1 MKKRLTACITAL
13 LLCIGCLTMTSCK
26 EDDGK
31 GYVFG
36 YDISSNPGSLDPQY
50 ASDKESYLI
59 IGCIFEGLY
68 RTAGDGS
75 VEKAMAESCTVSDD
89 GLTYTFTLKQ
99 NRYWTDVNGY
109 NKQVT
114 ADDFVFGFQRLF
126 MPETRAPKA
135 SEYFCIKNAQKINSG
150 EITDG
155 SQLGVKADGK
165 FGLIIELEYT
175 EPSFE
180 MMLSMPAA
188 MPCNKDYF
196 SAAQGKYGLDA
207 ERTPSNGPFYVK
219 TWYYDAWSKNNN
231 NMVLRYCDKYDEHDE
246 VTPLGLNF
254 FVEDDH
260 MTDFSDGTSQSIV
273 LSGSTAK
280 NYLGSDYVYDEY
292 STAVY
297 GIMMNTKKSI
307 FKSDKLRYALLFAS
321 DKSTLSLPFG
331 YSAADGIVAPSVKN
345 SLGGYRDTAG
355 NRTAVKPDEIK
366 AYSSY
371 QSACEN
377 IDKADLHSVNILAV
391 QNRDEEIGESLGGIL
406 QQWQAKLGFYC
417 SISYVSESE
426 YDEKIASGDYTLA
439 LARINGD
446 YNRPE
451 AYLRQFTDSGY
462 KYSAMDD
469 TYSALLQQ
477 ATQAKDAKEE
487 YELCVSAEKQ
497 LITDGRFIP
506 VAYVTEYFI
515 STKNC
520 EGIIY
525 DPFTGQIDYRKA
537 LYFD

>member
-150 EITDG
+150 EITDV

-196 SAAQGKYGLDA
+196 AAAQGKYGLDA

-254 FVEDDH
+254 FVEDNH

-439 LARINGD
+439 LTRINGD

-487 YELCVSAEKQ
+487 YELCVNAEKQ

>member
-75 VEKAMAESCTVSDD
+75 VEKAMAESCTISDD

-135 SEYFCIKNAQKINSG
+135 SEYFCIKNARKINSG
-150 EITDG
+150 EITDV

-165 FGLIIELEYT
+165 FGLTIELEYT

-188 MPCNKDYF
+188 MPCNKEYF
-196 SAAQGKYGLDA
+196 AAAQGKYGLDA

-231 NMVLRYCDKYDEHDE
+231 NMVLRYSDKYDEHDE

-254 FVEDDH
+254 FVEDNN

-439 LARINGD
+439 LTRINGD

-487 YELCVSAEKQ
+487 YELCVNAEKQ

-520 EGIIY
+520 EGIVY

>member
-150 EITDG
+150 EITDV

-196 SAAQGKYGLDA
+196 AAAQGKYGLDA

-231 NMVLRYCDKYDEHDE
+231 NMVLRYSDKYDEHDE

-280 NYLGSDYVYDEY
+280 NYLGNDYVYDEY

-439 LARINGD
+439 LTRINGD

>member
-150 EITDG
+150 EITDV

-196 SAAQGKYGLDA
+196 AAAQGKYGLDA

-254 FVEDDH
+254 FVEDNH

-321 DKSTLSLPFG
+321 DKSTLSMPFG
-331 YSAADGIVAPSVKN
+331 YYAADGIVAPSVKN

-439 LARINGD
+439 LTRINGD

>member
-150 EITDG
+150 EITDV

-196 SAAQGKYGLDA
+196 AAAQGKYGLDA

-345 SLGGYRDTAG
+345 SLGGYRNTAG

-439 LARINGD
+439 LTRINGD

-497 LITDGRFIP
+497 LMTDGRFIP

>member
-150 EITDG
+150 EITDV

-260 MTDFSDGTSQSIV
+260 MTDFSDSTSQSIV

>member
-68 RTAGDGS
+68 RTTGDGS

-150 EITDG
+150 EITDI

-196 SAAQGKYGLDA
+196 AAAQGKYGLDA

-345 SLGGYRDTAG
+345 SLGGYRNTAG

-439 LARINGD
+439 LTRINGD

-487 YELCVSAEKQ
+487 YELCVNAEKQ

>member
-150 EITDG
+150 EITDV

-439 LARINGD
+439 LTRINGD

>member
-75 VEKAMAESCTVSDD
+75 VEKAMAESCTASDD

-150 EITDG
+150 EITDV

-196 SAAQGKYGLDA
+196 AAAQGKYGLDA

>member
-1 MKKRLTACITAL
+1 MKKRLTAFITAL

-75 VEKAMAESCTVSDD
+75 VEKAMAESCTISDD

-135 SEYFCIKNAQKINSG
+135 SEYFCIKNARKINSG
-150 EITDG
+150 EITDV

-188 MPCNKDYF
+188 MPCNKEYF
-196 SAAQGKYGLDA
+196 AAAQGKYGLDA

-231 NMVLRYCDKYDEHDE
+231 NMVLRYSEKYDEHDE

-254 FVEDDH
+254 FVEDNH

-321 DKSTLSLPFG
+321 DKSALSLPFG

-439 LARINGD
+439 LTRINGD
-446 YNRPE
+446 CNRPE

-477 ATQAKDAKEE
+477 AAQAKDAKEE
-487 YELCVSAEKQ
+487 YELCVNAEKQ

-520 EGIIY
+520 EGIVY

>member
-150 EITDG
+150 EITDV

-231 NMVLRYCDKYDEHDE
+231 NMVLRYSDKYDEHDE

-439 LARINGD
+439 LTRINGD

-462 KYSAMDD
+462 KYSAMED

-487 YELCVSAEKQ
+487 YELCVNAEKQ

>member
-150 EITDG
+150 EITDV

-196 SAAQGKYGLDA
+196 AAAQGKYGLDA

-231 NMVLRYCDKYDEHDE
+231 NMVLRYSDKYDEHDE

-280 NYLGSDYVYDEY
+280 NYLGNDYVYDEY

-331 YSAADGIVAPSVKN
+331 YSAADGIVASSVKN

-439 LARINGD
+439 LTRINGD

>member
-150 EITDG
+150 EITDV

-196 SAAQGKYGLDA
+196 AAAQGKYGLDA

-231 NMVLRYCDKYDEHDE
+231 NIVLRYCDKYDEHDE

-439 LARINGD
+439 LAKINGD

-525 DPFTGQIDYRKA
+525 DPFTGQIAYRKA

>member
-150 EITDG
+150 EITDV

-188 MPCNKDYF
+188 MPCNKNYF
-196 SAAQGKYGLDA
+196 AAAQGKYGLDA

-231 NMVLRYCDKYDEHDE
+231 NMVLRYSDKYDEHDE

-280 NYLGSDYVYDEY
+280 NYLGNDYVYDEY

-439 LARINGD
+439 LTRINGD

-487 YELCVSAEKQ
+487 YELCVNAEKQ

>member
-150 EITDG
+150 EITDV

-196 SAAQGKYGLDA
+196 AAAQGKYGLDA

-321 DKSTLSLPFG
+321 DKSTLSMPFG
-331 YSAADGIVAPSVKN
+331 YYAADGIVAPSVKN

>member
-150 EITDG
+150 EITDV

-439 LARINGD
+439 LTRINGD

-477 ATQAKDAKEE
+477 ATQAKDANEE

>member
-150 EITDG
+150 EITDV

-196 SAAQGKYGLDA
+196 AAAQGKYGLDA

-231 NMVLRYCDKYDEHDE
+231 NMVLRYSDKYDEHDE

-280 NYLGSDYVYDEY
+280 NYLGNDYVYDEY

-345 SLGGYRDTAG
+345 SLGGYRNTAG

-391 QNRDEEIGESLGGIL
+391 QNRDEEIGKSLGGIL

-439 LARINGD
+439 LTRINGD

-469 TYSALLQQ
+469 TYSTLLQQ

>member
-150 EITDG
+150 EITDV

-439 LARINGD
+439 LTRINGD

-469 TYSALLQQ
+469 TYSTLLQQ

-487 YELCVSAEKQ
+487 YELCVNAEKQ

>member
-150 EITDG
+150 EITDV

-196 SAAQGKYGLDA
+196 AAAQGKYGLDA

-231 NMVLRYCDKYDEHDE
+231 NMVLRYSDKYDEHDE

-280 NYLGSDYVYDEY
+280 NYLGNDYVYDEY

-345 SLGGYRDTAG
+345 SLGGYRNTAG

-439 LARINGD
+439 LTRINGD

-462 KYSAMDD
+462 KYSAMED

-477 ATQAKDAKEE
+477 ATQAKNAKEE
-487 YELCVSAEKQ
+487 YELCVNAEKQ

>member
-150 EITDG
+150 EITDV

-196 SAAQGKYGLDA
+196 AAAQGKYGLDA

-231 NMVLRYCDKYDEHDE
+231 NMVLRYSDKYDEHDE

-280 NYLGSDYVYDEY
+280 NYLGNDYVYDEY

-345 SLGGYRDTAG
+345 SLGGYRNTAG

-439 LARINGD
+439 LTRINGD

>member
-150 EITDG
+150 EITDV

-196 SAAQGKYGLDA
+196 AAAQGKYGLDA

-231 NMVLRYCDKYDEHDE
+231 NMVLRYSDKYDEHDE

-439 LARINGD
+439 LTRINGD

-487 YELCVSAEKQ
+487 YELCVNAEKQ

>member
-150 EITDG
+150 EITDV

-477 ATQAKDAKEE
+477 ATRAKDAKEE

>member
-75 VEKAMAESCTVSDD
+75 VEKAMAESCTISDD

-150 EITDG
+150 EITDV

-188 MPCNKDYF
+188 MPCNKEYF
-196 SAAQGKYGLDA
+196 AAAQGKYGLDA

-231 NMVLRYCDKYDEHDE
+231 NMVLRYSEKYDEHDE

-254 FVEDDH
+254 FVEDNH

-273 LSGSTAK
+273 LSGGTAK

-439 LARINGD
+439 LTRINGD

>member
-150 EITDG
+150 EITDV

-196 SAAQGKYGLDA
+196 AAAQGKYGLDA

-254 FVEDDH
+254 FVEDNH

-439 LARINGD
+439 LTRINGD

-469 TYSALLQQ
+469 TYSTLLQQ

-487 YELCVSAEKQ
+487 YELCVNAEKQ

>member
-150 EITDG
+150 EITDV

-260 MTDFSDGTSQSIV
+260 MIDFSDGTSQSIV

-439 LARINGD
+439 LTRINGD

-477 ATQAKDAKEE
+477 ATQANDAKEE

>member
-150 EITDG
+150 EITDV

-196 SAAQGKYGLDA
+196 AAAQGKYGLDA

-254 FVEDDH
+254 FVEDNH

-439 LARINGD
+439 LTRINGD

>member
-150 EITDG
+150 EITDV

-196 SAAQGKYGLDA
+196 AAAQGKYGLDA

-231 NMVLRYCDKYDEHDE
+231 NMVLRYSDKYDEHDE

-254 FVEDDH
+254 FVEDNH

-345 SLGGYRDTAG
+345 SLGGYRNTAG

-439 LARINGD
+439 LTRINGD

>member
-68 RTAGDGS
+68 RTVGDGS

-150 EITDG
+150 EITDV

-196 SAAQGKYGLDA
+196 AAAQGKYGLDA

-231 NMVLRYCDKYDEHDE
+231 NMVLRYSDKYDEHDE

-260 MTDFSDGTSQSIV
+260 MIDFSDGTSQSIV

-439 LARINGD
+439 LTRINGD

-477 ATQAKDAKEE
+477 ATQANDAKEE

>member
-150 EITDG
+150 EITDV

-231 NMVLRYCDKYDEHDE
+231 NMVLRYSDKYDEHDE

-439 LARINGD
+439 LTRINGD